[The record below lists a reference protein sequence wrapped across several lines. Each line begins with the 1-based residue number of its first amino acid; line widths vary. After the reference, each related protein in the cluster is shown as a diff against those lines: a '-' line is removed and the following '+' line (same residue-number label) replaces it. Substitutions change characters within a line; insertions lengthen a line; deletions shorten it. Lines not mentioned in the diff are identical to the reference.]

1 MNDAELADLE
11 HQNMVVTMS
20 AFCANVAGA
29 RVWRADGVMVAATG
43 LPFVLFNQVII
54 DGEATRPAAIAGGV
68 ATMREGAG
76 PFVVNLRSG
85 RDDRFIP
92 LMEELG
98 LVPISDQP
106 WMPGMAWHPIEGA
119 APTLPTGFEVREVR
133 DIDGLQAHVTTGAEG
148 FELPED
154 ILRAVVVPALLDRA
168 DMPIYVGYENG
179 VPVSTGLG
187 VRSGR
192 TIGIYNIATIPAARG
207 KGYGAAI
214 TRRNVADGVA
224 AGCDVAILQASDMG
238 FPIYERIGFRT
249 VVEYVGFVD
258 PSPPA

>member
-1 MNDAELADLE
+1 
-11 HQNMVVTMS
+11 
-20 AFCANVAGA
+20 
-29 RVWRADGVMVAATG
+29 
-43 LPFVLFNQVII
+43 
-54 DGEATRPAAIAGGV
+54 
-68 ATMREGAG
+68 
-76 PFVVNLRSG
+76 
-85 RDDRFIP
+85 
-92 LMEELG
+92 
-98 LVPISDQP
+98 
-106 WMPGMAWHPIEGA
+106 
-119 APTLPTGFEVREVR
+119 
-133 DIDGLQAHVTTGAEG
+133 
-148 FELPED
+148 
-154 ILRAVVVPALLDRA
+154 
-168 DMPIYVGYENG
+168 